1 MDKEDN
7 KRFHTFGG
15 ENKDFIK
22 RESMSSIKDDGF
34 CLAHGH
40 LSDDGQLRRMSG
52 EGQNLKRQT
61 RSYQTGCSPELSS
74 KFLLS
79 KKA

>member
-15 ENKDFIK
+15 ENEDFIK

-40 LSDDGQLRRMSG
+40 LSDDGQPG
-52 EGQNLKRQT
+52 ECQVKVKISKDKQDLIRLAVAQN
-61 RSYQTGCSPELSS
+61 
-74 KFLLS
+74 
-79 KKA
+79 